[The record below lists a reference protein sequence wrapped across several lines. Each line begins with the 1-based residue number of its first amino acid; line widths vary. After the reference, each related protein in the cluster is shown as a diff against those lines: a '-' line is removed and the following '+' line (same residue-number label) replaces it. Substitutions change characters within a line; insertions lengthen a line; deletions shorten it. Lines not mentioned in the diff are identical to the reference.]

1 MTFVGE
7 IGTPRREYLYD
18 LQYVDLLLIR
28 RGYERRQRPLWSA
41 NRWQTYYLMA
51 AQVGSDGM
59 RKSGINSPT
68 DLIKFPWERTA
79 TDMPSDDE
87 VADMIAEMKA
97 MNGSRLAV
105 HPQGNP
111 GQK

>member
-41 NRWQTYYLMA
+41 NRWQTYYLMN

-59 RKSGINSPT
+59 RKSGIHSPT
-68 DLIKFPWERTA
+68 DLIKFPWEDA
-79 TDMPSDDE
+79 AAEPSSGNMPSK
-87 VADMIAEMKA
+87 AEIEELRRM
-97 MNGSRLAV
+97 MQEENDR
-105 HPQGNP
+105 
-111 GQK
+111 QK